1 MTVANIEDTHPTTIS
16 ADIEIES
23 YCIKSISTLKYY
35 QLSSATPPHS
45 VYLRRT
51 QERMLQLQQHHKISQ
66 EYILPIPYLCQVYHL
81 LDLKHLELV
90 HNVSLKG
97 LKVGTVSQF
106 EETSS
111 GGSVKFKTTLAP
123 ARHLL
128 KLWRQPVV
136 EAELTLHTPY
146 TIELNIPVYKDR
158 KITIIFNML
167 PLGDNI
173 HKLFIDIYAD
183 LAFPKPILQVIL
195 HCAACLTLFEDLPY
209 LRRLAQGNL
218 QRKIK
223 SHKVANCDTM
233 KLFKRF
239 VDLYGSSFEQ
249 PDSMGAV
256 ELRPQS
262 RPSLVS
268 QALPVP

>member
-1 MTVANIEDTHPTTIS
+1 MTVTNVEDARQA

-23 YCIKSISTLKYY
+23 SLIKRISTLKYY
-35 QLSSATPPHS
+35 QLASVTPPHS
-45 VYLRRT
+45 VYFRRM
-51 QERMLQLQQHHKISQ
+51 EARMLQLQKYHKISQ

-97 LKVGTVSQF
+97 LKVGNVSEF
-106 EETSS
+106 AETSS
-111 GGSVKFKTTLAP
+111 GGSVKFKTTLNP
-123 ARHLL
+123 ARNLL
-128 KLWRQPVV
+128 KMWRQPVV

-146 TIELNIPVYKDR
+146 TIELSIPVYKDR
-158 KITIIFNML
+158 KIAIIFNML

-173 HKLFIDIYAD
+173 HKLFIDIYTD

-209 LRRLAQGNL
+209 LRRLAKGNL
-218 QRKIK
+218 HRKVK
-223 SHKVANCDTM
+223 SSRVSNCDTM

-249 PDSMGAV
+249 PDSAGAV
-256 ELRPQS
+256 ELRPRS
-262 RPSLVS
+262 ISNLVI
-268 QALPVP
+268 

>member
-1 MTVANIEDTHPTTIS
+1 MTVANVEDVRPA

-23 YCIKSISTLKYY
+23 SNIKSMSTLKYY
-35 QLSSATPPHS
+35 QLSSVTPPYS

-51 QERMLQLQQHHKISQ
+51 AARMLQLQQHHKISQ
-66 EYILPIPYLCQVYHL
+66 EYSLPIPYLCQVYHL

-123 ARHLL
+123 ARNFL
-128 KLWRQPVV
+128 KMWRQPVV

-167 PLGDNI
+167 PLGDKI
-173 HKLFIDIYAD
+173 HKLFIDIYTD

-209 LRRLAQGNL
+209 LRRLAKGNL
-218 QRKIK
+218 QSKVK

-249 PDSMGAV
+249 PDSIGAV
-256 ELRPQS
+256 ELRPRS
-262 RPSLVS
+262 LPNLVS
-268 QALPVP
+268 